1 MERNLPI
8 AVINGG
14 ESFLAKKLWESL
26 KSRGMRVEVIGETV
40 ENLGEIEE
48 QIRYVFDFNEDGE
61 IWKEVIEKGS
71 KLCVVDIKGEI
82 EAERVW
88 TKLRGISGDWR
99 LVEGINVY
107 GEGMEKVGFLGEV
120 MAEAAGNKN
129 LKLPKLGDKF
139 RLVFAS
145 DMVEAIMRASI
156 LSGTAGGIFLVAGDE
171 TDSKELAEVLVDE
184 AKMTRLS
191 VIQEEIGVEEI
202 DKERVEETRKILGW
216 KPVVTL
222 REGIR
227 ETVRDFVMRADEEGR
242 KRKSLNSKIKNL
254 KYKDTETKRE
264 RFQEVVVEEIDE
276 KYENIKDDLK
286 DGEIVEGDTEEEEE
300 LVVGKKFEWEEME
313 IKPLI
318 KKKEIPIDLNPPVTA
333 VAVTPSLDKEG
344 KFKWLKKVKWVGV
357 IAILVGVIGGILSW
371 PVVGVLGVV
380 LSLEKP
386 LKLVEEN
393 RISEALKLVVAN
405 TDKNKKAGDFLEGSG
420 LGRWPML
427 NRVGELSGIAGGVLE
442 IEGKL
447 ITLATTTEK
456 INRALFEEGEIDW
469 TGELLK
475 LTDNMEETEIK
486 AGILVGRLQELKRWI
501 PGRWKPEV
509 DRAIRTISEKLE
521 MAGKFRD
528 LSETVPEILGL
539 DGKRREYMVLL
550 QNEMEIR
557 ATGGFIGSYAILS
570 FEGGRLLSFEVKDV
584 YEADGQLKGH
594 VEPPEEIKKYL
605 GEAGWFMRDAN
616 WQVSF
621 PQTSREIQWFLE
633 KETGRKADGV
643 IGMDLAVAKMILGVT
658 GEIYVPDFKEKV
670 NKDNLYEQAEFWSET
685 NTFPGSTQKASFL
698 GGLGT
703 QLFEEIKNLKTTK
716 RWELM
721 MGMVEMLERNEIQ
734 LGFNH
739 SETAGTIADLGWDGS
754 VYEGECSGPRCYADY
769 LYVVES
775 NLGVNKANYFLYR
788 NMEEKV
794 DISAGWIK
802 RDLKINYENTA
813 KSSNWPGGDYKNYL
827 RVYLPKEAE
836 VTEVGMGEDG
846 VIRTI
851 PMATVK
857 MREIYGKKEVGFLVT
872 VPIRKKVTVEIKY
885 QSNGVGQGD
894 KFSYLQYIQR
904 QSGFGDTA
912 LLTLIS
918 IPEGWQPV
926 QVTPMASM
934 KEGKLLFNQKLDR
947 DIKMGVEISK

>member
-242 KRKSLNSKIKNL
+242 KRKSLNSKVKNL

-276 KYENIKDDLK
+276 KIGRLEDEKYENIKDDLK
-286 DGEIVEGDTEEEEE
+286 DGEIVEGDVEE
-300 LVVGKKFEWEEME
+300 EEME

-926 QVTPMASM
+926 QVTPVASM

>member
-1 MERNLPI
+1 
-8 AVINGG
+8 
-14 ESFLAKKLWESL
+14 
-26 KSRGMRVEVIGETV
+26 VEVIGETV

-61 IWKEVIEKGS
+61 VWKEVIEKGS
-71 KLCVVDIKGEI
+71 KLCVVDIKGEK
-82 EAERVW
+82 EAERMW

-129 LKLPKLGDKF
+129 LKLPKLGEKF

-156 LSGTAGGIFLVAGDE
+156 LSGTVGGLFLVAGNE

-222 REGIR
+222 REGVR

-242 KRKSLNSKIKNL
+242 KRKSLNSKVKNL

-264 RFQEVVVEEIDE
+264 RFQEVVVEEENQISDIRYQKDKDE
-276 KYENIKDDLK
+276 
-286 DGEIVEGDTEEEEE
+286 VEEE
-300 LVVGKKFEWEEME
+300 VE

-318 KKKEIPIDLNPPVTA
+318 KKKEIEINYENQENNIPIKNDFNI
-333 VAVTPSLDKEG
+333 E
-344 KFKWLKKVKWVGV
+344 KKRLGWMRKIKWVGV

-386 LKLVEEN
+386 FKLVEEN

-456 INRALFEEGEIDW
+456 INRAVFEEGEIDW

-486 AGILVGRLQELKRWI
+486 AGILVGRLSEMKRWI

-521 MAGKFRD
+521 IAGKFRD
-528 LSETVPEILGL
+528 LSETIPEILGL

-557 ATGGFIGSYAILS
+557 ATGGFVGSYAILS

-616 WQVSF
+616 WQASF

-633 KETGRKADGV
+633 KETGRKVDGV

-685 NTFPGSTQKASFL
+685 NSFPGSTQKASFL

-739 SETAGTIADLGWDGS
+739 SETAEAMAEAGWDGS

-775 NLGVNKANYFLYR
+775 NLGINKANYFLYR
-788 NMEEKV
+788 NMEERV

-836 VTEVGMGEDG
+836 VTEIGMGEDG

-851 PMATVK
+851 PMVSVK

-918 IPEGWQPV
+918 IPDGWQPV
-926 QVTPMASM
+926 QVTPVASM

-947 DIKMGVEISK
+947 DIKMGVEITK

>member
-1 MERNLPI
+1 
-8 AVINGG
+8 
-14 ESFLAKKLWESL
+14 
-26 KSRGMRVEVIGETV
+26 
-40 ENLGEIEE
+40 
-48 QIRYVFDFNEDGE
+48 
-61 IWKEVIEKGS
+61 
-71 KLCVVDIKGEI
+71 
-82 EAERVW
+82 
-88 TKLRGISGDWR
+88 
-99 LVEGINVY
+99 
-107 GEGMEKVGFLGEV
+107 
-120 MAEAAGNKN
+120 
-129 LKLPKLGDKF
+129 
-139 RLVFAS
+139 
-145 DMVEAIMRASI
+145 
-156 LSGTAGGIFLVAGDE
+156 
-171 TDSKELAEVLVDE
+171 
-184 AKMTRLS
+184 
-191 VIQEEIGVEEI
+191 
-202 DKERVEETRKILGW
+202 
-216 KPVVTL
+216 
-222 REGIR
+222 
-227 ETVRDFVMRADEEGR
+227 
-242 KRKSLNSKIKNL
+242 
-254 KYKDTETKRE
+254 
-264 RFQEVVVEEIDE
+264 
-276 KYENIKDDLK
+276 
-286 DGEIVEGDTEEEEE
+286 
-300 LVVGKKFEWEEME
+300 
-313 IKPLI
+313 
-318 KKKEIPIDLNPPVTA
+318 
-333 VAVTPSLDKEG
+333 
-344 KFKWLKKVKWVGV
+344 
-357 IAILVGVIGGILSW
+357 
-371 PVVGVLGVV
+371 
-380 LSLEKP
+380 
-386 LKLVEEN
+386 
-393 RISEALKLVVAN
+393 
-405 TDKNKKAGDFLEGSG
+405 
-420 LGRWPML
+420 ML

-456 INRALFEEGEIDW
+456 INRAVFEEGEIDW

-486 AGILVGRLQELKRWI
+486 AGILVGRLSEMKRWI

-521 MAGKFRD
+521 IAGKFRD
-528 LSETVPEILGL
+528 LSETIPEILGL

-557 ATGGFIGSYAILS
+557 ATGGFVGSYAILS

-616 WQVSF
+616 WQASF

-633 KETGRKADGV
+633 KETGRKVDGV

-685 NTFPGSTQKASFL
+685 NSFPGSTQKASFL

-739 SETAGTIADLGWDGS
+739 SETAEAMAEAGWDGS

-775 NLGVNKANYFLYR
+775 NLGINKANYFLYR
-788 NMEEKV
+788 NMEERV

-836 VTEVGMGEDG
+836 VTEIGMGEDG

-851 PMATVK
+851 PMVSVK

-918 IPEGWQPV
+918 IPDGWQPV
-926 QVTPMASM
+926 QVTPVASM

-947 DIKMGVEISK
+947 DIKMGVEITK

>member
-14 ESFLAKKLWESL
+14 ESFLAKNLWESL

-61 IWKEVIEKGS
+61 VWKEVIEKGS
-71 KLCVVDIKGEI
+71 KLCVVDIKGEK
-82 EAERVW
+82 EAERMW

-129 LKLPKLGDKF
+129 LKLPKLGEKF

-156 LSGTAGGIFLVAGDE
+156 LSGTVGGLFLVAGNE

-222 REGIR
+222 REGVR

-242 KRKSLNSKIKNL
+242 KRKSLNSKVKNL

-264 RFQEVVVEEIDE
+264 RFQEVVVEEENQISDIRYQKDKDE
-276 KYENIKDDLK
+276 
-286 DGEIVEGDTEEEEE
+286 VEEE
-300 LVVGKKFEWEEME
+300 VE

-318 KKKEIPIDLNPPVTA
+318 KKKEIEINYENQENNIPIKNDFNI
-333 VAVTPSLDKEG
+333 E
-344 KFKWLKKVKWVGV
+344 KKRLGWMRKIKWVGV

-386 LKLVEEN
+386 FKLVEEN

-456 INRALFEEGEIDW
+456 INRAVFEEGEIDW

-486 AGILVGRLQELKRWI
+486 AGILVGRLSEMKRWI

-521 MAGKFRD
+521 IAGKFRD
-528 LSETVPEILGL
+528 LSETIPEILGL

-557 ATGGFIGSYAILS
+557 ATGGFVGSYAILS

-616 WQVSF
+616 WQASF

-633 KETGRKADGV
+633 KETGRKVDGV

-685 NTFPGSTQKASFL
+685 NSFPGSTQKANFL

-739 SETAGTIADLGWDGS
+739 SETAEAMAEAGWDGS

-775 NLGVNKANYFLYR
+775 NLGINKANYFLYR
-788 NMEEKV
+788 NMEERV

-836 VTEVGMGEDG
+836 VTEIGMGEDG

-851 PMATVK
+851 PMVSVK

-918 IPEGWQPV
+918 IPDGWQPV
-926 QVTPMASM
+926 QVTPVASM

-947 DIKMGVEISK
+947 DIKMGVEITK

>member
-1 MERNLPI
+1 M
-8 AVINGG
+8 
-14 ESFLAKKLWESL
+14 
-26 KSRGMRVEVIGETV
+26 EVIGETV

-61 IWKEVIEKGS
+61 VWKEVIEKGS
-71 KLCVVDIKGEI
+71 KLCVVDIKGEK
-82 EAERVW
+82 EAERMW

-129 LKLPKLGDKF
+129 LKLPKLGEKF

-156 LSGTAGGIFLVAGDE
+156 LSGTVGGLFLVAGNE

-222 REGIR
+222 REGVR

-242 KRKSLNSKIKNL
+242 KRKSLNSKVKNL

-264 RFQEVVVEEIDE
+264 RFQEVVVEEENQISDIRYQKDKDE
-276 KYENIKDDLK
+276 
-286 DGEIVEGDTEEEEE
+286 VEEE
-300 LVVGKKFEWEEME
+300 VE

-318 KKKEIPIDLNPPVTA
+318 KKKEIEINYENQENNIPIKNDFNI
-333 VAVTPSLDKEG
+333 E
-344 KFKWLKKVKWVGV
+344 KKRLGWMRKIKWVGV

-386 LKLVEEN
+386 FKLVEEN

-456 INRALFEEGEIDW
+456 INRAVFEEGEIDW

-486 AGILVGRLQELKRWI
+486 AGILVGRLSEMKRWI
-501 PGRWKPEV
+501 PGRLKPEV

-521 MAGKFRD
+521 IAGKFRD
-528 LSETVPEILGL
+528 LSETIPEILGL

-557 ATGGFIGSYAILS
+557 ATGGFVGSYAILS

-605 GEAGWFMRDAN
+605 GESGWFMRDAN
-616 WQVSF
+616 WQASF

-633 KETGRKADGV
+633 KETGRKVDGV

-685 NTFPGSTQKASFL
+685 NSFPGSTQKASFL

-739 SETAGTIADLGWDGS
+739 SETAEAMAEAGWDGS
-754 VYEGECSGPRCYADY
+754 VYEGECSGLRC
-769 LYVVES
+769 
-775 NLGVNKANYFLYR
+775 
-788 NMEEKV
+788 
-794 DISAGWIK
+794 
-802 RDLKINYENTA
+802 
-813 KSSNWPGGDYKNYL
+813 
-827 RVYLPKEAE
+827 
-836 VTEVGMGEDG
+836 
-846 VIRTI
+846 
-851 PMATVK
+851 
-857 MREIYGKKEVGFLVT
+857 
-872 VPIRKKVTVEIKY
+872 
-885 QSNGVGQGD
+885 
-894 KFSYLQYIQR
+894 
-904 QSGFGDTA
+904 
-912 LLTLIS
+912 
-918 IPEGWQPV
+918 
-926 QVTPMASM
+926 
-934 KEGKLLFNQKLDR
+934 
-947 DIKMGVEISK
+947 

>member
-14 ESFLAKKLWESL
+14 ESFLAKNLWESL

-61 IWKEVIEKGS
+61 VWKEVIEKGS
-71 KLCVVDIKGEI
+71 KLCVVDIKGEK
-82 EAERVW
+82 EAERMW

-129 LKLPKLGDKF
+129 LKLPKLGEKF

-156 LSGTAGGIFLVAGDE
+156 LSGTVGGLFLVAGNE

-222 REGIR
+222 REGVR

-242 KRKSLNSKIKNL
+242 KRKSLNSKVKNL

-264 RFQEVVVEEIDE
+264 RFQEVVVEEENQISDIRYQKDKDE
-276 KYENIKDDLK
+276 
-286 DGEIVEGDTEEEEE
+286 VEEE
-300 LVVGKKFEWEEME
+300 VE

-318 KKKEIPIDLNPPVTA
+318 KKKEIEINYENQENNIPIKNDFNI
-333 VAVTPSLDKEG
+333 E
-344 KFKWLKKVKWVGV
+344 KKRLGWMRKIKWVGV

-386 LKLVEEN
+386 FKLVEEN

-456 INRALFEEGEIDW
+456 INRAVFEEGEIDW

-486 AGILVGRLQELKRWI
+486 AGILVGRLSEMKRWI

-521 MAGKFRD
+521 IAGKFRD
-528 LSETVPEILGL
+528 LSETIPEILGL

-557 ATGGFIGSYAILS
+557 ATGGFVGSYAILS

-616 WQVSF
+616 WQASF

-633 KETGRKADGV
+633 KETGRKVDGV

-685 NTFPGSTQKASFL
+685 NSFPGSTQKASFL

-739 SETAGTIADLGWDGS
+739 SETAEAMAEAGWDGS

-775 NLGVNKANYFLYR
+775 NLGINKANYFLYR
-788 NMEEKV
+788 NMEERV

-802 RDLKINYENTA
+802 RDLKINYENTP

-836 VTEVGMGEDG
+836 VTEIGMGEDG

-851 PMATVK
+851 PMVSVK

-918 IPEGWQPV
+918 IPDGWQPV
-926 QVTPMASM
+926 QVTPVASM

-947 DIKMGVEISK
+947 DIKMGVEITK

>member
-1 MERNLPI
+1 M
-8 AVINGG
+8 
-14 ESFLAKKLWESL
+14 
-26 KSRGMRVEVIGETV
+26 EVIGETV

-61 IWKEVIEKGS
+61 VWKEVIEKGS
-71 KLCVVDIKGEI
+71 KLCVVDIKGEK
-82 EAERVW
+82 EAERMW

-129 LKLPKLGDKF
+129 LKLPKLGEKF

-156 LSGTAGGIFLVAGDE
+156 LSGTVGGLFLVAGNE

-222 REGIR
+222 REGVR

-242 KRKSLNSKIKNL
+242 KRKSLNSKVKNL

-264 RFQEVVVEEIDE
+264 RFQEVVVEEENQISDIRYQKDKDE
-276 KYENIKDDLK
+276 
-286 DGEIVEGDTEEEEE
+286 VEEE
-300 LVVGKKFEWEEME
+300 VE

-318 KKKEIPIDLNPPVTA
+318 KKKEIEINYENQENNIPIKNDFNI
-333 VAVTPSLDKEG
+333 E
-344 KFKWLKKVKWVGV
+344 KKRLGWMRKIKWVGV

-386 LKLVEEN
+386 FKLVEEN

-456 INRALFEEGEIDW
+456 INRAVFEEGEIDW

-486 AGILVGRLQELKRWI
+486 AGILVGRLSEMKRWI

-521 MAGKFRD
+521 IAGKFRD
-528 LSETVPEILGL
+528 LSETIPEILGL

-557 ATGGFIGSYAILS
+557 ATGGFVGSYAILS

-616 WQVSF
+616 WQASF

-633 KETGRKADGV
+633 KETGRKVDGV

-685 NTFPGSTQKASFL
+685 NSFPGSTQKASFL

-739 SETAGTIADLGWDGS
+739 SETAEAMAEAGWDGS

-775 NLGVNKANYFLYR
+775 NLGINKANYFLYR
-788 NMEEKV
+788 NMEERV

-836 VTEVGMGEDG
+836 VTEIGMGEDG

-851 PMATVK
+851 PMVSVK

-918 IPEGWQPV
+918 IPDGWQPV
-926 QVTPMASM
+926 QVTPVASM

-947 DIKMGVEISK
+947 DIKMGVEITK

>member
-14 ESFLAKKLWESL
+14 ESFLAKNLWESL

-61 IWKEVIEKGS
+61 VWKEVIEKGS
-71 KLCVVDIKGEI
+71 KLCVVDIKGEK
-82 EAERVW
+82 EAERMW

-129 LKLPKLGDKF
+129 LKLPKLGEKF

-156 LSGTAGGIFLVAGDE
+156 LSGTVGGLFLVAGNE

-222 REGIR
+222 REGVR

-242 KRKSLNSKIKNL
+242 KRKSLNSKVKNL

-264 RFQEVVVEEIDE
+264 RFQEVVVEEENQISDIRYQKDKDE
-276 KYENIKDDLK
+276 
-286 DGEIVEGDTEEEEE
+286 VEEE
-300 LVVGKKFEWEEME
+300 VE

-318 KKKEIPIDLNPPVTA
+318 KKKEIEINYENQENNIPIKNDFNI
-333 VAVTPSLDKEG
+333 E
-344 KFKWLKKVKWVGV
+344 KKRLGWMRKIKWVGV

-386 LKLVEEN
+386 FKLVEEN

-427 NRVGELSGIAGGVLE
+427 NRVGELSGISGGVLE

-456 INRALFEEGEIDW
+456 INRAVFEEGEIDW

-486 AGILVGRLQELKRWI
+486 AGILVGRLSEMKRWI

-521 MAGKFRD
+521 IAGKFRD
-528 LSETVPEILGL
+528 LSETIPEILGL

-557 ATGGFIGSYAILS
+557 ATGGFVGSYAILS

-616 WQVSF
+616 WQASF

-633 KETGRKADGV
+633 KETGRKVDGV

-685 NTFPGSTQKASFL
+685 NSFPGSTQKASFL

-739 SETAGTIADLGWDGS
+739 SETAEAMAEAGWDGS

-775 NLGVNKANYFLYR
+775 NLGINKANYFLYR
-788 NMEEKV
+788 NMEERV

-836 VTEVGMGEDG
+836 VTEIGMGEDG

-851 PMATVK
+851 PMVSVK

-918 IPEGWQPV
+918 IPDGWQPV
-926 QVTPMASM
+926 QVTPVASM

-947 DIKMGVEISK
+947 DIKMGVEITK

>member
-1 MERNLPI
+1 
-8 AVINGG
+8 
-14 ESFLAKKLWESL
+14 
-26 KSRGMRVEVIGETV
+26 VEVIGETV

-61 IWKEVIEKGS
+61 VWKEVIEKGS
-71 KLCVVDIKGEI
+71 KLCVVDIKGEK
-82 EAERVW
+82 EAERMW

-129 LKLPKLGDKF
+129 LKLPKLGEKF

-156 LSGTAGGIFLVAGDE
+156 LSGTVGGLFLVAGNE

-222 REGIR
+222 REGVR

-242 KRKSLNSKIKNL
+242 KRKSLNSKVKNL

-264 RFQEVVVEEIDE
+264 RFQEVVVEEENQISDIRYQKDKDE
-276 KYENIKDDLK
+276 
-286 DGEIVEGDTEEEEE
+286 VEEE
-300 LVVGKKFEWEEME
+300 VE

-318 KKKEIPIDLNPPVTA
+318 KKKEIEINYENQENNIPIKNDFNI
-333 VAVTPSLDKEG
+333 E
-344 KFKWLKKVKWVGV
+344 KKRLGWMRKIKWVGV

-386 LKLVEEN
+386 FKLVEEN

-456 INRALFEEGEIDW
+456 INRAVFEEGEIDW

-486 AGILVGRLQELKRWI
+486 AGILVGRLSEMKRWI

-521 MAGKFRD
+521 IAGKFRD
-528 LSETVPEILGL
+528 LSETIPEILGL

-557 ATGGFIGSYAILS
+557 ATGGFVGSYAILS

-605 GEAGWFMRDAN
+605 GESGWFMRDAN
-616 WQVSF
+616 WQASF

-633 KETGRKADGV
+633 KETGRKVDGV

-685 NTFPGSTQKASFL
+685 NSFPGSTQKASFL

-739 SETAGTIADLGWDGS
+739 SETAEAMAEAGWDGS

-775 NLGVNKANYFLYR
+775 NLGINKANYFLYR
-788 NMEEKV
+788 NMEERV

-836 VTEVGMGEDG
+836 VTEIGMGEDG

-851 PMATVK
+851 PMVSVK

-918 IPEGWQPV
+918 IPDGWQPV
-926 QVTPMASM
+926 QVTPVASM

-947 DIKMGVEISK
+947 DIKMGVEITK

>member
-14 ESFLAKKLWESL
+14 ESFLAKNLWESL

-61 IWKEVIEKGS
+61 VWKEVIEKGS
-71 KLCVVDIKGEI
+71 KLCVVDIKGEK
-82 EAERVW
+82 EAERMW

-129 LKLPKLGDKF
+129 LKLPKLGEKF

-156 LSGTAGGIFLVAGDE
+156 LSGTVGGLFLVAGNE

-222 REGIR
+222 REGVR

-242 KRKSLNSKIKNL
+242 KRKSLNSKVKNL

-264 RFQEVVVEEIDE
+264 RFQEVVVEEENQISDIRYQKDKDE
-276 KYENIKDDLK
+276 
-286 DGEIVEGDTEEEEE
+286 VEEE
-300 LVVGKKFEWEEME
+300 VE

-318 KKKEIPIDLNPPVTA
+318 KKKEIEINYENQENNIPIKNDFNI
-333 VAVTPSLDKEG
+333 E
-344 KFKWLKKVKWVGV
+344 KKRLGWMRKIKWVGV

-386 LKLVEEN
+386 FKLVEEN

-456 INRALFEEGEIDW
+456 INRAVFEEGEIDW

-486 AGILVGRLQELKRWI
+486 AGILVGRLSEMKRWI

-521 MAGKFRD
+521 IAGKFRD
-528 LSETVPEILGL
+528 LSETIPEILGL

-557 ATGGFIGSYAILS
+557 ATGGFVGSYAILS
-570 FEGGRLLSFEVKDV
+570 FQGGRLLSFEVKDV

-605 GEAGWFMRDAN
+605 GESGWFMRDAN
-616 WQVSF
+616 WQASF

-633 KETGRKADGV
+633 KETGRKVDGV

-685 NTFPGSTQKASFL
+685 NSFPGSTQKASFL

-739 SETAGTIADLGWDGS
+739 SETAEAMAEAGWDGS

-775 NLGVNKANYFLYR
+775 NLGINKANYFLYR
-788 NMEEKV
+788 NMEERV

-836 VTEVGMGEDG
+836 VTEIGMGEDG

-851 PMATVK
+851 PMVSVK

-918 IPEGWQPV
+918 IPDGWQPV
-926 QVTPMASM
+926 QVTPVASM

-947 DIKMGVEISK
+947 DIKMGVEITK

>member
-14 ESFLAKKLWESL
+14 ESFLAKNLWESL

-61 IWKEVIEKGS
+61 VWKEVIEKGS
-71 KLCVVDIKGEI
+71 KLCVVDIKGEK
-82 EAERVW
+82 EAERMW

-129 LKLPKLGDKF
+129 LKLPKLGEKF

-156 LSGTAGGIFLVAGDE
+156 LSGTVGGLFLVAGNE

-222 REGIR
+222 REGVR

-242 KRKSLNSKIKNL
+242 KRKSLNSKVKNL

-264 RFQEVVVEEIDE
+264 RFQEVVVEEENQISDIRYQKDKDE
-276 KYENIKDDLK
+276 
-286 DGEIVEGDTEEEEE
+286 VEEE
-300 LVVGKKFEWEEME
+300 VE

-318 KKKEIPIDLNPPVTA
+318 KKKEIEINYENQENNIPIKNDFNI
-333 VAVTPSLDKEG
+333 E
-344 KFKWLKKVKWVGV
+344 KKRLGWMRKIKWVGV

-386 LKLVEEN
+386 FKLVEEN

-456 INRALFEEGEIDW
+456 INRAVFEEGEIDW

-486 AGILVGRLQELKRWI
+486 AGILVGRLSEMKRWI

-521 MAGKFRD
+521 IAGKFRD
-528 LSETVPEILGL
+528 LSETIPEILGL

-557 ATGGFIGSYAILS
+557 ATGGFVGSYAILS

-605 GEAGWFMRDAN
+605 GESGWFMRDAN
-616 WQVSF
+616 WQASF

-633 KETGRKADGV
+633 KETGRKVDGV

-685 NTFPGSTQKASFL
+685 NSFPGSTQKASFL

-739 SETAGTIADLGWDGS
+739 SETAEAMAEAGWDGS
-754 VYEGECSGPRCYADY
+754 VYEGECSGLRCYADY
-769 LYVVES
+769 VYVVES
-775 NLGVNKANYFLYR
+775 NLGINKANYFLYR
-788 NMEEKV
+788 NMEERV

-836 VTEVGMGEDG
+836 VTEIGMGEDG

-851 PMATVK
+851 PMVSVK

-918 IPEGWQPV
+918 IPDGWQPV
-926 QVTPMASM
+926 QVTPVASM

-947 DIKMGVEISK
+947 DIKMGVEITK

>member
-14 ESFLAKKLWESL
+14 ESFLAKNLWESL

-61 IWKEVIEKGS
+61 VWKEVIEKGS
-71 KLCVVDIKGEI
+71 KLCVVDIKGEK
-82 EAERVW
+82 EAERMW

-129 LKLPKLGDKF
+129 LKLPKLGEKF

-156 LSGTAGGIFLVAGDE
+156 LSGTVGGLFLVAGNE

-222 REGIR
+222 REGVR

-242 KRKSLNSKIKNL
+242 KRKSLNSKVKNL

-264 RFQEVVVEEIDE
+264 RFQEVVVEEENQISDIRYQKDKDE
-276 KYENIKDDLK
+276 
-286 DGEIVEGDTEEEEE
+286 VEEE
-300 LVVGKKFEWEEME
+300 VE

-318 KKKEIPIDLNPPVTA
+318 KKKEIEINYENQENNIPIKNDFNI
-333 VAVTPSLDKEG
+333 E
-344 KFKWLKKVKWVGV
+344 KKRLGWMRKIKWVGV

-386 LKLVEEN
+386 FKLVEEN

-456 INRALFEEGEIDW
+456 INRAVFEEGEIDW

-486 AGILVGRLQELKRWI
+486 AGILVGRLSEMKRWI

-521 MAGKFRD
+521 IAGKFRD
-528 LSETVPEILGL
+528 LSETIPEILGL

-557 ATGGFIGSYAILS
+557 ATGGFVGSYAILS

-605 GEAGWFMRDAN
+605 GESGWFMRDAN
-616 WQVSF
+616 WQASF

-633 KETGRKADGV
+633 KETGRKVDGV

-685 NTFPGSTQKASFL
+685 NSFPGSTQKASFL

-739 SETAGTIADLGWDGS
+739 SETAEAMAEAGWDGS
-754 VYEGECSGPRCYADY
+754 VYEGECSGLRCYADY

-775 NLGVNKANYFLYR
+775 NLGINKANYFLYR
-788 NMEEKV
+788 NMEERV

-836 VTEVGMGEDG
+836 VTEIGMGEDG

-851 PMATVK
+851 PMVSVK

-918 IPEGWQPV
+918 IPDGWQPV
-926 QVTPMASM
+926 QVTPVASM

-947 DIKMGVEISK
+947 DIKMGVEITK

>member
-14 ESFLAKKLWESL
+14 ESFLAKNLWESL

-61 IWKEVIEKGS
+61 VWKEVIEKGS
-71 KLCVVDIKGEI
+71 KLCVVDIKGEK
-82 EAERVW
+82 EAERMW

-129 LKLPKLGDKF
+129 LKLPKLGEKF

-156 LSGTAGGIFLVAGDE
+156 LSGTVGGLFLVAGNE

-222 REGIR
+222 REGVR

-242 KRKSLNSKIKNL
+242 KRKSLNSKVKNL

-264 RFQEVVVEEIDE
+264 RFQEVVVEEENQISDIRYQKDKDE
-276 KYENIKDDLK
+276 
-286 DGEIVEGDTEEEEE
+286 VEEE
-300 LVVGKKFEWEEME
+300 VE

-318 KKKEIPIDLNPPVTA
+318 KKKEIEINYENQENNIPIKNDFNI
-333 VAVTPSLDKEG
+333 E
-344 KFKWLKKVKWVGV
+344 KKRLGWMRKIKWVGV

-386 LKLVEEN
+386 FKLVEEN

-456 INRALFEEGEIDW
+456 INRAVFEEGEIDW

-486 AGILVGRLQELKRWI
+486 AGILVGRLSEMKRWI

-521 MAGKFRD
+521 IAGKFRD
-528 LSETVPEILGL
+528 LSETIPEILGL

-557 ATGGFIGSYAILS
+557 ATGGFVGSYAILS

-605 GEAGWFMRDAN
+605 GESGWFMRDAN
-616 WQVSF
+616 WQASF

-633 KETGRKADGV
+633 KETGRKVDGV

-685 NTFPGSTQKASFL
+685 NSFPGSTQKASFL

-739 SETAGTIADLGWDGS
+739 SETAEAMAEAGWDGS

-775 NLGVNKANYFLYR
+775 NLGINKANYFLYR
-788 NMEEKV
+788 NMEERV

-836 VTEVGMGEDG
+836 VTEIGMGEDG

-851 PMATVK
+851 PMVSVK

-918 IPEGWQPV
+918 IPDGWQPV
-926 QVTPMASM
+926 QVTPVASM

-947 DIKMGVEISK
+947 DIKMGVEITK

>member
-14 ESFLAKKLWESL
+14 ESFLAKNLWESL

-61 IWKEVIEKGS
+61 VWKEVIEKGS
-71 KLCVVDIKGEI
+71 KLCVVDIKGEK
-82 EAERVW
+82 EAERMW

-129 LKLPKLGDKF
+129 LKLPKLGEKF

-156 LSGTAGGIFLVAGDE
+156 LSGTVGGLFLVAGNE

-222 REGIR
+222 REGVR

-242 KRKSLNSKIKNL
+242 KRKNLNSKVKNL

-264 RFQEVVVEEIDE
+264 RFQEVVVEEENQISDIRYQKDKDE
-276 KYENIKDDLK
+276 
-286 DGEIVEGDTEEEEE
+286 VEEE
-300 LVVGKKFEWEEME
+300 VE

-318 KKKEIPIDLNPPVTA
+318 KKKEIEINYENQENNIPIKNDFNI
-333 VAVTPSLDKEG
+333 E
-344 KFKWLKKVKWVGV
+344 KKRLGWMRKIKWVGV

-386 LKLVEEN
+386 FKLVEEN

-456 INRALFEEGEIDW
+456 INRAVFEEGEIDW

-486 AGILVGRLQELKRWI
+486 AGILVGRLSEMKRWI

-521 MAGKFRD
+521 IAGKFRD
-528 LSETVPEILGL
+528 LSETIPEILGL

-557 ATGGFIGSYAILS
+557 ATGGFVGSYAILS

-605 GEAGWFMRDAN
+605 GESGWFMRDAN
-616 WQVSF
+616 WQASF

-633 KETGRKADGV
+633 KETGRKVDGV

-685 NTFPGSTQKASFL
+685 NSFPGSTQKASFL

-739 SETAGTIADLGWDGS
+739 SETAEAMAEAGWDGS

-775 NLGVNKANYFLYR
+775 NLGINKANYFLYR
-788 NMEEKV
+788 NMEERV

-836 VTEVGMGEDG
+836 VTEIGMGEDG

-851 PMATVK
+851 PMVSVK

-918 IPEGWQPV
+918 IPDGWQPV
-926 QVTPMASM
+926 QVTPVASM

-947 DIKMGVEISK
+947 DIKMGVEITK

>member
-1 MERNLPI
+1 M
-8 AVINGG
+8 
-14 ESFLAKKLWESL
+14 
-26 KSRGMRVEVIGETV
+26 EVIGETV

-61 IWKEVIEKGS
+61 VWKEVIEKGS
-71 KLCVVDIKGEI
+71 KLCVVDIKGEK
-82 EAERVW
+82 EAERMW

-129 LKLPKLGDKF
+129 LKLPKLGEKF

-156 LSGTAGGIFLVAGDE
+156 LSGTVGGLFLVAGNE

-222 REGIR
+222 REGVR

-242 KRKSLNSKIKNL
+242 KRKSLNSKVKNL

-264 RFQEVVVEEIDE
+264 RFQEVVVEEENQISDIRYQKDKDE
-276 KYENIKDDLK
+276 
-286 DGEIVEGDTEEEEE
+286 VEEE
-300 LVVGKKFEWEEME
+300 VE

-318 KKKEIPIDLNPPVTA
+318 KKKEIEINYENQENNIPIKNDFNI
-333 VAVTPSLDKEG
+333 E
-344 KFKWLKKVKWVGV
+344 KKRLGWMRKIKWVGV

-386 LKLVEEN
+386 FKLVEEN

-427 NRVGELSGIAGGVLE
+427 NRVGELSGISGGVLE

-456 INRALFEEGEIDW
+456 INRAVFEEGEIDW

-486 AGILVGRLQELKRWI
+486 AGILVGRLSEMKRWI

-521 MAGKFRD
+521 IAGKFRD
-528 LSETVPEILGL
+528 LSETIPEILGL

-557 ATGGFIGSYAILS
+557 ATGGFVGSYAILS

-605 GEAGWFMRDAN
+605 GESGWFMRDAN
-616 WQVSF
+616 WQASF

-633 KETGRKADGV
+633 KETGRKVDGV

-685 NTFPGSTQKASFL
+685 NSFPGSTQKASFL

-739 SETAGTIADLGWDGS
+739 SETAEAMAEAGWDGS

-775 NLGVNKANYFLYR
+775 NLGINKANYFLYR
-788 NMEEKV
+788 NMEERV

-836 VTEVGMGEDG
+836 VTEIGMGEDG

-851 PMATVK
+851 PMVSVK

-918 IPEGWQPV
+918 IPDGWQPV
-926 QVTPMASM
+926 QVTPVASM

-947 DIKMGVEISK
+947 DIKMGVEITK

>member
-14 ESFLAKKLWESL
+14 ESFLAKNLWESL

-61 IWKEVIEKGS
+61 VWKEVIEKGS
-71 KLCVVDIKGEI
+71 KLCVVDIKGEK
-82 EAERVW
+82 EAERMW

-129 LKLPKLGDKF
+129 LKLPKLGEKF

-156 LSGTAGGIFLVAGDE
+156 LSGTVGGLFLVAGNE

-222 REGIR
+222 REGVR

-242 KRKSLNSKIKNL
+242 KRKSLNSKVKNL

-264 RFQEVVVEEIDE
+264 RFQEVVVEEENQISDIRYQKDKDE
-276 KYENIKDDLK
+276 
-286 DGEIVEGDTEEEEE
+286 VEEE
-300 LVVGKKFEWEEME
+300 VE

-318 KKKEIPIDLNPPVTA
+318 KKKEIEINYENQENNIPIKNDFNI
-333 VAVTPSLDKEG
+333 E
-344 KFKWLKKVKWVGV
+344 KKRLGWMRKIKWVGV

-386 LKLVEEN
+386 FKLVEEN

-456 INRALFEEGEIDW
+456 INRAVFEEGEIDW

-486 AGILVGRLQELKRWI
+486 AGILVGRLSEMKRWI

-521 MAGKFRD
+521 IAGKFRD
-528 LSETVPEILGL
+528 LSETIPEILGL

-557 ATGGFIGSYAILS
+557 ATGGFVGSYAILS

-616 WQVSF
+616 WQASF

-633 KETGRKADGV
+633 KETGRKVDGV

-685 NTFPGSTQKASFL
+685 NSFPGSTQKASFL

-739 SETAGTIADLGWDGS
+739 SETAEAMAEAGWDGS

-775 NLGVNKANYFLYR
+775 NLGINKANYFLYR
-788 NMEEKV
+788 NMEERV

-836 VTEVGMGEDG
+836 VTEIGMGEDG

-851 PMATVK
+851 PMVSVK

-918 IPEGWQPV
+918 IPDGWQPV
-926 QVTPMASM
+926 QVTPVASM

-947 DIKMGVEISK
+947 DIKMGVEITK

>member
-1 MERNLPI
+1 M
-8 AVINGG
+8 
-14 ESFLAKKLWESL
+14 
-26 KSRGMRVEVIGETV
+26 EVIGETV

-61 IWKEVIEKGS
+61 VWKEVIEKGS
-71 KLCVVDIKGEI
+71 KLCVVDIKGEK
-82 EAERVW
+82 EAERMW

-129 LKLPKLGDKF
+129 LKLPKLGEKF

-156 LSGTAGGIFLVAGDE
+156 LSGTVGGLFLVAGNE

-222 REGIR
+222 REGVR

-242 KRKSLNSKIKNL
+242 KRKSLNSKVKNL

-264 RFQEVVVEEIDE
+264 RFQEVVVEEENQISDIRYQKDKDE
-276 KYENIKDDLK
+276 
-286 DGEIVEGDTEEEEE
+286 VEEE
-300 LVVGKKFEWEEME
+300 VE

-318 KKKEIPIDLNPPVTA
+318 KKKEIEINYENQENNIPIKNDFNI
-333 VAVTPSLDKEG
+333 E
-344 KFKWLKKVKWVGV
+344 KKRLGWMRKIKWVGV

-386 LKLVEEN
+386 FKLVEEN

-456 INRALFEEGEIDW
+456 INRAVFEEGEIDW

-486 AGILVGRLQELKRWI
+486 AGILVGRLSEMKRWI

-521 MAGKFRD
+521 IAGKFRD
-528 LSETVPEILGL
+528 LSETIPEILGL

-557 ATGGFIGSYAILS
+557 ATGGFVGSYAILS

-605 GEAGWFMRDAN
+605 GESGWFMRDAN
-616 WQVSF
+616 WQASF

-633 KETGRKADGV
+633 KETGRKVDGV

-685 NTFPGSTQKASFL
+685 NSFPGSTQKASFL

-739 SETAGTIADLGWDGS
+739 SETAEAMAEAGWDGS

-775 NLGVNKANYFLYR
+775 NLGINKANYFLYR
-788 NMEEKV
+788 NMEERV

-836 VTEVGMGEDG
+836 VTEIGMGEDG

-851 PMATVK
+851 PMVSVK

-918 IPEGWQPV
+918 IPDGWQPV
-926 QVTPMASM
+926 QVTPVASM

-947 DIKMGVEISK
+947 DIKMGVEITK

>member
-1 MERNLPI
+1 
-8 AVINGG
+8 
-14 ESFLAKKLWESL
+14 
-26 KSRGMRVEVIGETV
+26 
-40 ENLGEIEE
+40 
-48 QIRYVFDFNEDGE
+48 
-61 IWKEVIEKGS
+61 
-71 KLCVVDIKGEI
+71 
-82 EAERVW
+82 
-88 TKLRGISGDWR
+88 
-99 LVEGINVY
+99 
-107 GEGMEKVGFLGEV
+107 

-570 FEGGRLLSFEVKDV
+570 
-584 YEADGQLKGH
+584 
-594 VEPPEEIKKYL
+594 
-605 GEAGWFMRDAN
+605 
-616 WQVSF
+616 
-621 PQTSREIQWFLE
+621 
-633 KETGRKADGV
+633 
-643 IGMDLAVAKMILGVT
+643 
-658 GEIYVPDFKEKV
+658 
-670 NKDNLYEQAEFWSET
+670 
-685 NTFPGSTQKASFL
+685 
-698 GGLGT
+698 
-703 QLFEEIKNLKTTK
+703 
-716 RWELM
+716 
-721 MGMVEMLERNEIQ
+721 
-734 LGFNH
+734 
-739 SETAGTIADLGWDGS
+739 
-754 VYEGECSGPRCYADY
+754 
-769 LYVVES
+769 
-775 NLGVNKANYFLYR
+775 
-788 NMEEKV
+788 
-794 DISAGWIK
+794 
-802 RDLKINYENTA
+802 
-813 KSSNWPGGDYKNYL
+813 
-827 RVYLPKEAE
+827 
-836 VTEVGMGEDG
+836 
-846 VIRTI
+846 
-851 PMATVK
+851 
-857 MREIYGKKEVGFLVT
+857 
-872 VPIRKKVTVEIKY
+872 
-885 QSNGVGQGD
+885 
-894 KFSYLQYIQR
+894 
-904 QSGFGDTA
+904 
-912 LLTLIS
+912 
-918 IPEGWQPV
+918 
-926 QVTPMASM
+926 
-934 KEGKLLFNQKLDR
+934 
-947 DIKMGVEISK
+947 

>member
-14 ESFLAKKLWESL
+14 ESFLAKNLWESL

-61 IWKEVIEKGS
+61 VWKEVIEKGS
-71 KLCVVDIKGEI
+71 KLCVVDIKGEK
-82 EAERVW
+82 EAERMW

-129 LKLPKLGDKF
+129 LKLPKLGEKF

-156 LSGTAGGIFLVAGDE
+156 LSGTVGGLFLVAGNE

-222 REGIR
+222 REGVR

-242 KRKSLNSKIKNL
+242 KRKSLNSKVKNL
-254 KYKDTETKRE
+254 KYKDIETKRE
-264 RFQEVVVEEIDE
+264 RFQEVVVEEENQISDIRYQKDKDE
-276 KYENIKDDLK
+276 
-286 DGEIVEGDTEEEEE
+286 VEEE
-300 LVVGKKFEWEEME
+300 VE

-318 KKKEIPIDLNPPVTA
+318 KKKEIEINYENQENNIPIKNDFNI
-333 VAVTPSLDKEG
+333 E
-344 KFKWLKKVKWVGV
+344 KKRLGWMRKIKWVGV

-386 LKLVEEN
+386 FKLVEEN

-456 INRALFEEGEIDW
+456 INRAVFEEGEIDW

-486 AGILVGRLQELKRWI
+486 AGILVGRLSEMKRWI

-521 MAGKFRD
+521 IAGKFRD
-528 LSETVPEILGL
+528 LSETIPEILGL

-557 ATGGFIGSYAILS
+557 ATGGFVGSYAILS

-605 GEAGWFMRDAN
+605 GESGWFMRDAN
-616 WQVSF
+616 WQASF

-633 KETGRKADGV
+633 KETGRKVDGV

-685 NTFPGSTQKASFL
+685 NSFPGSTQKASFL

-739 SETAGTIADLGWDGS
+739 SETAEAMAEAGWDGS

-775 NLGVNKANYFLYR
+775 NLGINKANYFLYR
-788 NMEEKV
+788 NMEERV

-836 VTEVGMGEDG
+836 VTEIGMGEDG

-851 PMATVK
+851 PMVSVK

-918 IPEGWQPV
+918 IPDGWQPV
-926 QVTPMASM
+926 QVTPVASM

-947 DIKMGVEISK
+947 DIKMGVEITK